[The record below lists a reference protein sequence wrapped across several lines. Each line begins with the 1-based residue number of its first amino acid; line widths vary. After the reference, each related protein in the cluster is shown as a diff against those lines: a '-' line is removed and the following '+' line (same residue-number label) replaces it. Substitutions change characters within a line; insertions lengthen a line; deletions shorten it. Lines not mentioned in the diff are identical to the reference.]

1 MQKSKNYDNTFFP
14 AHVVKDA
21 HDLFLSK
28 LDQDK
33 EIGHPYELT
42 IRIGIETWTFDSIE
56 EFIAEYPKSS
66 YYRLDH
72 MEQGNRIIVEGYGP
86 GESRILRTTYIL
98 VSFKNRALI
107 EAVFHVFER
116 NAESSKIPDQKI
128 DKDIPKEIPITV
140 FIGHGRDPQWRDLK
154 DHLQDKHG
162 IKVIAYEVG
171 PRAGL
176 SIKEVLQDMLES
188 SSLALLVLTGEDVHT
203 DGELHARE
211 NVIHEVGLFQGRLGF
226 ERAIILLENG
236 VKEFSNILGVNQI
249 RFPTGGIR
257 ETFGDVIA
265 TLNRE
270 SGTKRH

>member
-1 MQKSKNYDNTFFP
+1 MEKNKRYHNTFFP
-14 AHVVKDA
+14 SHVVKDA

-33 EIGHPYELT
+33 QIGSPQDMTVEIGN
-42 IRIGIETWTFDSIE
+42 ETWNFDSID
-56 EFIAEYPKSS
+56 EFLAEYQNSS
-66 YYRLDH
+66 HYRLDH
-72 MEQGNRIIVEGYGP
+72 IEQDARLIVEGYGLKTI
-86 GESRILRTTYIL
+86 SLLRDTNILIR
-98 VSFKNRALI
+98 FKNRPLI
-107 EAVFHVFER
+107 ESVFHIFER
-116 NAESSKIPDQKI
+116 NAESSKLPE
-128 DKDIPKEIPITV
+128 DKTPEGTHQEIPITV

-176 SIKEVLQDMLES
+176 SIKEVLQELLES
-188 SSLALLVLTGEDVHT
+188 SSVALLVLTGEDIHT
-203 DGELHARE
+203 DGEIHARE

-226 ERAIILLENG
+226 ERAIILLESG
-236 VKEFSNILGVNQI
+236 VTEFSNILGVNQI
-249 RFPTGGIR
+249 RFSKGGIR

-270 SGTKRH
+270 FDK